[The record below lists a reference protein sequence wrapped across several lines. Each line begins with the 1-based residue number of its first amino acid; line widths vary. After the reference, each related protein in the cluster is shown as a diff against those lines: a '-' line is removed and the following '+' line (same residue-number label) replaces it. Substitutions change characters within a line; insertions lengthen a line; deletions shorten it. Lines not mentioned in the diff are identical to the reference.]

1 MATTFEKI
9 WHFDMNRSYA
19 AASALD
25 SMRHIMWSWAAYL
38 TGNLGTLVSGY
49 WTLYASSDSVTSGTD
64 ATDRWVLLGPYD
76 GTKLVRAAEGVAH
89 SWIVLKSPT
98 TYGGSYYY
106 LILSLG
112 SAADTAVRISVSKTA
127 PTAGSTTA
135 TPGATDQWW
144 PGNGSRAAVDSTIC
158 ANAVDITRTS
168 IGLATDG
175 SFWFA
180 TVKSG
185 SGTVNGLYMFNYL
198 TDKNSLDLYPVIM
211 QHEYLSTGCAR
222 QNSYFWGGASTNVGM
237 ASLHPTAVPATFAYN
252 SVILPFMGSG
262 GSLAAAINMAVADVM
277 SAKYYDWPMYVFVGP
292 VSAPIGYRGRIADF
306 AYCPHTLAIAEGSVA
321 PSVTGVEYTRIGNIW
336 VPAND
341 AIIL

>member
-1 MATTFEKI
+1 
-9 WHFDMNRSYA
+9 MNRSYA

-185 SGTVNGLYMFNYL
+185 AGLVNGMHMFNVL
-198 TDKNSLDLYPVIM
+198 ADSNAADLYPVIL
-211 QHEYLSTGCAR
+211 HTDYVATGAAR
-222 QNSYFWGGASTNVGM
+222 QNSYFFGGSSSTGIGM
-237 ASLHPTAVPATFAYN
+237 ASLHPTNGTPIYSAN
-252 SVILPFMGSG
+252 STLLPFMSSGGG
-262 GSLAAAINMAVADVM
+262 GSLILNLAAADVL
-277 SAKYYDWPMYVFVGP
+277 SSKYIDWPIYVFSGTNVTAT
-292 VSAPIGYRGRIADF
+292 SLRGRIADF
-306 AYCPHTLAIAEGSVA
+306 AYCPHSIATLAEGSVA
-321 PSVTGVEYTRIGNIW
+321 PAVGGVDSTRIGNLW
-336 VPAND
+336 VPANA
-341 AIIL
+341 AITL